1 MKYKPHDPDYIAP
14 APSWTKPRAKQYQR
28 DDSPFIPKHP
38 VSHSVPKRQPG
49 PDKSDKGPA
58 ISGLTPSAYARLM
71 RIAQQ
76 SQQDMES
83 FD

>member
-14 APSWTKPRAKQYQR
+14 APQWTKPRKKNKTQGPPLTYE
-28 DDSPFIPKHP
+28 P
-38 VSHSVPKRQPG
+38 VNFGTVPKRQPG

-58 ISGLTPSAYARLM
+58 ISGLGPSAYRRLM
-71 RIAQQ
+71 AIANRAT
-76 SQQDMES
+76 QDMES